1 VTASDVVVAIR
12 RLSLLAVIGGLAL
25 VIGAVLWWGYF
36 YRAIGLGST
45 VSCLYASGGTC
56 DFIRHV
62 AAEAGRRA
70 YSPTAFRLAVV
81 LLTGGSVV
89 RIAVALWAGALK
101 Q

>member
-1 VTASDVVVAIR
+1 MTASAVVAAIR
-12 RLSLLAVIGGLAL
+12 RLSLLAIIVGFAL
-25 VIGAVLWWGYF
+25 IAGAVLWWGYF

-70 YSPTAFRLAVV
+70 YSPTVFRLGVV
-81 LLTGGSVV
+81 LLTGGSVI
-89 RIAVALWAGALK
+89 RLAVTLLGRGA
-101 Q
+101 

>member
-1 VTASDVVVAIR
+1 MASSDVVAAIR
-12 RLSLLAVIGGLAL
+12 RLSVLAILGGLAL
-25 VIGAVLWWGYF
+25 LVAALLWWGYF

-70 YSPTAFRLAVV
+70 YSPTVFRLAVV
-81 LLTGGSVV
+81 LLAGGSVV
-89 RIAVALWAGALK
+89 RLAATLLGRGA
-101 Q
+101 